1 MLFPKI
7 DLGYS
12 YLSEPSYFNDYKF
25 QDYKVGLNF
34 AFPLFLRKERGSLK
48 IAEFK
53 VQDAQL
59 ELDLERV
66 QLKNKIN
73 AQQIEIISLLKQ
85 EDIISDLVK
94 DNNTML
100 TSEERLFSFGE
111 SSIFLINTRENNLVV
126 SQLSKINVENRFFVS
141 NAELFKIMANP
152 E

>member
-1 MLFPKI
+1 MLLPKI

-12 YLSEPSYFNDYKF
+12 YLSEPSYFDDYKF

-48 IAEFK
+48 IAKFK

-73 AQQIEIISLLKQ
+73 AQQIEITSLLKQ

>member
-1 MLFPKI
+1 MLLPKI

-12 YLSEPSYFNDYKF
+12 YLSEPSYFDDYKF

-48 IAEFK
+48 IAKFK

-59 ELDLERV
+59 ELDLERL

-73 AQQIEIISLLKQ
+73 AQQIEITSLLKQ